1 MVEQGVNNGVFKNQV
16 GFKEQRIV
24 LKQVFLGQVQ
34 GIDIVGAGIQGIVH
48 VFHRGGN
55 VQPGKE
61 GFEFFPFITRND
73 YNFSRDGERRSNCF
87 IMRSISVTP
96 LT

>member
-1 MVEQGVNNGVFKNQV
+1 MPDVVVFIQRDDRAVHPAFKFGDEGKAGIRMVEQGVNNGVFKNQV

-61 GFEFFPFITRND
+61 GFEFSP
-73 YNFSRDGERRSNCF
+73 S
-87 IMRSISVTP
+87 
-96 LT
+96 